1 MNIYRNKK
9 TGATI
14 ESICKV
20 SGKNWEKV
28 EDLEQDLQDDA
39 ELEDAELEDAEQTDE
54 QPAAEAPA
62 GKPKTSRRGKK

>member
-14 ESICKV
+14 ETVCKV

-28 EDLEQDLQDDA
+28 EDFEQDL
-39 ELEDAELEDAEQTDE
+39 LEDAEQEDAEQEDAEQPDE
-54 QPAAEAPA
+54 QPAAEDPA
-62 GKPKTSRRGKK
+62 GMPKTSRRGKK